1 MRGKFWTTKY
11 FTIREYGASCPVNQ
25 KRRTYSAEYKL
36 VTVIEVLRG
45 EKSVAQICRER
56 GIKDS
61 LLYKWKQQFEERAGS
76 IFADQR
82 QSGNAIDSAKDE
94 KIAELERIIG
104 QLTVENTILKKAKSL
119 LGSDWSRNGR

>member
-1 MRGKFWTTKY
+1 MKQT
-11 FTIREYGASCPVNQ
+11 
-25 KRRTYSAEYKL
+25 RRTYSPEYKL
-36 VTVIEVLRG
+36 ETVIEVVRG
-45 EKSVAQICRER
+45 EKGVAQICRER
-56 GIKDS
+56 RIKDS
-61 LLYKWKQQFEERAGS
+61 LLYKWKQQFEERASG

-82 QSGNAIDSAKDE
+82 GIEMSNDKIQEE

>member
-1 MRGKFWTTKY
+1 MK
-11 FTIREYGASCPVNQ
+11 Q
-25 KRRTYSAEYKL
+25 KRRTYSPEYKL
-36 VTVIEVLRG
+36 ETIMEVLRG

-56 GIKDS
+56 DIKDS
-61 LLYKWKQQFEERAGS
+61 LLYKWKQQFEERASS

-82 QSGNAIDSAKDE
+82 QVKVDHTKDE
-94 KIAELERIIG
+94 QIAELERIIG